1 MFPINLLL
9 VHIEAVYY
17 CLYLY
22 ELEFSE
28 FDIQIIVKQT
38 SIKNEKKNLQ
48 VQIEE
53 LKYKK
58 VGLRGH
64 LQIK

>member
-28 FDIQIIVKQT
+28 FDIQIIVKHQ
-38 SIKNEKKNLQ
+38 SKMRKKFLQ

-64 LQIK
+64 LQFK

>member
-28 FDIQIIVKQT
+28 FDIQIIVKHQ
-38 SIKNEKKNLQ
+38 SKMRKKICKCKLKSSNIKK
-48 VQIEE
+48 
-53 LKYKK
+53 
-58 VGLRGH
+58 
-64 LQIK
+64 